1 MDLEKRNNKI
11 TTQSDIL
18 LLDTIRVPEN
28 NYDERSCPRVYI
40 EGTPPLPTAKLL
52 HVKVFP
58 G

>member
-40 EGTPPLPTAKLL
+40 EGTPPLLTAKPL
-52 HVKVFP
+52 HVKV
-58 G
+58 